1 MSTVGSIAAGQAGDA
16 HKQLRQASQALEA
29 VFLTQLMQAMR
40 ESIPDG
46 GVTERSAGEQMF
58 TAMLDEKIA
67 QAGAGRDGRG
77 ISEALYR
84 QLSRLL
90 PPDTGAPEGPAGDR
104 PS

>member
-1 MSTVGSIAAGQAGDA
+1 VSAIGPVTGAKPADA
-16 HKQLRQASQALEA
+16 HAQLREASRALEA
-29 VFLTQLMQAMR
+29 VFLTQLLQAMR

-58 TAMLDEKIA
+58 TTMLDEKIA
-67 QAGAGRDGRG
+67 QAGAGRNGRG

-90 PPDTGAPEGPAGDR
+90 PPETGAPEGPTGVR

>member
-1 MSTVGSIAAGQAGDA
+1 MSAIDSVSAGNSGDA
-16 HKQLRQASQALEA
+16 RAQLRQVSRELEA
-29 VFLTQLMQAMR
+29 VFLTQLLQAMR
-40 ESIPDG
+40 ESVPDG

-58 TAMLDEKIA
+58 TSMLDEKIA
-67 QAGAGRDGRG
+67 QAGASRDGRG

-90 PPDTGAPEGPAGDR
+90 PPEIGAPEDQTGVR